1 MCCLEIV
8 PILDSCQDDV
18 QKVLNIYMP
27 YLPISLSDL
36 LASPYF
42 SPHPFPPEDSPDPF
56 CEEQFNVISKG
67 IMVQVLS
74 AVAFLHHQDR
84 QIAHRDLKPQNIM
97 FTKEGCVKLID
108 FGVSYQQDELDVDK
122 SHDLWPEYANR
133 LYFEV
138 STG

>member
-1 MCCLEIV
+1 
-8 PILDSCQDDV
+8 
-18 QKVLNIYMP
+18 MP

-42 SPHPFPPEDSPDPF
+42 SPHHFPAQGTPDPSY
-56 CEEQFNVISKG
+56 EEQFNVISKS

-74 AVAFLHHQDR
+74 ALAFLHHESR

-108 FGVSYQQDELDVDK
+108 FGVAYQQDELDVDK
-122 SHDLWPEYANR
+122 RRDLWPEHKKR

>member
-1 MCCLEIV
+1 MG
-8 PILDSCQDDV
+8 SYRDDE

-36 LASPYF
+36 LASPSF
-42 SPHPFPPEDSPDPF
+42 SPHDFPARDIPDPS
-56 CEEQFNVISKG
+56 CEGEFDIISKG
-67 IMVQVLS
+67 IMIQVLS
-74 AVAFLHHQDR
+74 ALAFLHHQSR
-84 QIAHRDLKPQNIM
+84 RIAHRDLKPQNIM

-122 SHDLWPEYANR
+122 THDLWPEYSKR